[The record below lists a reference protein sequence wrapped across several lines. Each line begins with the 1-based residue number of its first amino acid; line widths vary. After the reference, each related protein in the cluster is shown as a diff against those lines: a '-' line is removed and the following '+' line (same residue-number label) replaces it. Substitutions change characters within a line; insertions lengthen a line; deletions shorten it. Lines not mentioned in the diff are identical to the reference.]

1 MKARPV
7 EIDPGPPPTMATR
20 LPGRQ
25 FEVDI
30 VRKLELKEK
39 DILFEDTNSVKR
51 IRTDGMEY
59 L

>member
-20 LPGRQ
+20 LPGRHV
-25 FEVDI
+25 EVDI
-30 VRKLELKEK
+30 VRKLELKGK
-39 DILFEDTNSVKR
+39 IIVLEDTNRVKR
-51 IRTDGMEY
+51 IRAGGIDY